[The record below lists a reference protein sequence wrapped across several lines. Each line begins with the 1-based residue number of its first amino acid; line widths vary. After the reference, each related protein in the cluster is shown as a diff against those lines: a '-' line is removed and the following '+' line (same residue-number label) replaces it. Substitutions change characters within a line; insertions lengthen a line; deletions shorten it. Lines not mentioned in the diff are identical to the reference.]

1 VVFHDSPPVP
11 GAWQAPVLREPTV
24 TIAATWQRLR
34 TSLVNSAGTIVFGM
48 EDGTVSIFGLI
59 FGVAATTSSTAAVVI
74 AGASGAVAAAVSM
87 MAGVFLDVETTRDEL
102 RAKRSLLRAKR
113 AANTNSIPTKLA
125 AVGLTS
131 EQSAALVGAV
141 KHDHKAL
148 SGLLLALQG
157 TPDTQLNPW
166 EQALWML
173 LADFLAAAVPILP
186 FVVLPIPEARV
197 TSAVVTIALL
207 AALGVGRARI
217 ANGSTIRGVVETVS
231 IGVAAAVAGVAIGV
245 LIDRA
250 FTG

>member
-1 VVFHDSPPVP
+1 M
-11 GAWQAPVLREPTV
+11 

-34 TSLVNSAGTIVFGM
+34 TSLVKSAGTIVFGM

-102 RAKRSLLRAKR
+102 RAKV
-113 AANTNSIPTKLA
+113 AANTDSIAAALPTKLA

-157 TPDTQLNPW
+157 TPDTPLNPW
-166 EQALWML
+166 EQALRML

-197 TSAVVTIALL
+197 TSAVMTIALL